1 MTAIDP
7 EALAKMTKTQRWR
20 AKNPEKYK
28 ESKKKS
34 DKKGYE
40 KKKPQKLAQNAVY
53 RKKNLVKVRAQSQRI
68 NKARLKTDPVFNLK
82 CLMRTRIGN
91 HLRGKCKKGG
101 VTFKIIGCSPEHL
114 LTHLGG
120 SLPGAI
126 DHIFPLAR
134 YDAAIEKHKMTN
146 WHNLQPLTRMEN
158 SDKRDQLPTKAMAT
172 KVPREFWPNGVTEDM
187 LPNIYK
193 GWKTSLNM
201 N

>member
-1 MTAIDP
+1 MMAPGP
-7 EALAKMTKTQRWR
+7 EALAKMTKSQRWR

-28 ESKKKS
+28 ESKKKERRR
-34 DKKGYE
+34 YNE
-40 KKKPQKLAQNAVY
+40 KKPQIRARQAEY
-53 RKKNLVKVRAQSQRI
+53 RQENLLKVRAQTQRI
-68 NKARLKTDPVFNLK
+68 NKARLKTDPVFKLK

-101 VTFKIIGCSPEHL
+101 VTFKLIGCCPEHL
-114 LTHLGG
+114 ATHLG
-120 SLPGAI
+120 SVCGAI

-134 YDAAIEKHKMTN
+134 YDAATEQHKMTN
-146 WHNLQPLTRMEN
+146 WCNLQPLTRMEN

-172 KVPREFWPNGVTEDM
+172 KVPLELWPNGVTEDM
-187 LPNIYK
+187 LPDIYK